1 MVADA
6 QICEGDAHA
15 GRPKSMK
22 KLLVVLAFAAYLA
35 VVSPASHTPTVSAF
49 SSDEATLVQFT
60 FNGELYTSTLPLSTT
75 EVIHDQLQYTVGHL
89 NGDRAVGRLPA
100 VRLSNVRSAVVGGST
115 RIRYRAVL
123 PVAWGSSQVPRNYTL
138 AAAASR

>member
-22 KLLVVLAFAAYLA
+22 KLLVVMAFAAYLA

-60 FNGELYTSTLPLSTT
+60 FNGENKQTQ
-75 EVIHDQLQYTVGHL
+75 VK
-89 NGDRAVGRLPA
+89 DRGWGGCRIKYYSE
-100 VRLSNVRSAVVGGST
+100 LSNSGVVE
-115 RIRYRAVL
+115 
-123 PVAWGSSQVPRNYTL
+123 
-138 AAAASR
+138 